1 MPRSSRTVIR
11 ILATFALA
19 FAAACGTT
27 TGAGSGTSPA
37 VQPPDPR
44 NATYRIEKDLLTLT
58 NGKLEREAAPGS
70 ATKIV
75 TTVSDVQTTG
85 DVDGD
90 GRPDTVVIL
99 VNQPGGSGTFYY
111 VAVLL
116 NAASG
121 VTATPAVLLGDRI
134 TVNSVKLDARTIV
147 VDMLDRAAGQPM
159 TASPSVSVAKRFGVD
174 AGALK
179 PQ

>member
-1 MPRSSRTVIR
+1 MMRGLVSLA
-11 ILATFALA
+11 LATVSLLA
-19 FAAACGTT
+19 MACGTT
-27 TGAGSGTSPA
+27 TGAGSSSGATA
-37 VQPPDPR
+37 QAPDPR
-44 NATYRIEKDLLTLT
+44 NATYRIDKDVLTIT

-75 TTVSDVQTTG
+75 TTVTDVQATG

-99 VNQPGGSGTFYY
+99 ANQPGGSGTFYY

-116 NAASG
+116 NASSG
-121 VTATPAVLLGDRI
+121 VSATPAVLLGDRI
-134 TVNSVKLDARTIV
+134 TVNSVKLDTRTIV

-159 TASPSVSVAKRFGVD
+159 TSSPSVSVTKRFTVD

-179 PQ
+179 TQ